1 MRWERPDLPR
11 IDYSRGVFGTWRR
24 VWMFTFQYLESK
36 RDFTY
41 IGSEAV
47 ILPRIKVGDDSV
59 IGAGRWCPAMS
70 ATTS

>member
-11 IDYSRGVFGTWRR
+11 IDYSRGVFGTWPT

-47 ILPRIKVGDDSV
+47 ILPRIK
-59 IGAGRWCPAMS
+59 
-70 ATTS
+70 